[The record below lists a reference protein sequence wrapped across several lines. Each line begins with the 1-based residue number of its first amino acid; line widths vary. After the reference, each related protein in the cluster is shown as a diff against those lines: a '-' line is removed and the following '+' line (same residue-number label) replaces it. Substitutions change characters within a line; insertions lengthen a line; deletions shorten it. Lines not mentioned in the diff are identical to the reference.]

1 MPAQGLIMLSFDILL
16 NALVTGILL
25 GSVYAALA
33 LGLAITFGILHIPN
47 IAHPTLVIA
56 GAFFVYTLAQWGVDP
71 ILAALIGLVPF
82 YLLGVA
88 LYLFYSRLFE
98 RRGGANVLQSLTLFF
113 GLSLVIE
120 ILLSLSFGSELKSV
134 NVSYIGS
141 SLRLGIL
148 TIPYRLLIPALL
160 APVMIGAVW
169 LYLSRTNTGT
179 AIRAVAH
186 EERALSIAGL
196 NPASIKRHA
205 FGIATATAVVAGA
218 ALIMVGPIEPFSGR
232 FQIGRVF
239 AIVVLAGMGSIPGS
253 LVIAIV
259 IGIAE
264 ALVSSYL
271 NPSWSPGVAFAI
283 LLLGLALRPQGLFG
297 AAR

>member
-1 MPAQGLIMLSFDILL
+1 MPSIDILL
-16 NALVTGILL
+16 NAVVTGILL

-33 LGLAITFGILHIPN
+33 LGLVITFGILHIPN
-47 IAHPTLVIA
+47 IAHPTLVVA
-56 GAFFVYTLAQWGVDP
+56 GAFFVYSLTQWGIDP
-71 ILAALIGLVPF
+71 ILAALIGIVPF
-82 YLLGVA
+82 YILGVA
-88 LYLFYSRLFE
+88 LYLFYSGVFE

-113 GLSLVIE
+113 GLSLVLE
-120 ILLSLSFGSELKSV
+120 ILLALNFGSELKSI
-134 NVSYIGS
+134 SAPYIGS
-141 SLRLGIL
+141 SLKLGVL
-148 TIPYRLLIPALL
+148 TIPYRLLIPALMG
-160 APVMIGAVW
+160 PVAIAAVW
-169 LYLSRTNTGT
+169 LYLSRTNSGT

-196 NPASIKRHA
+196 NPASVKRHA

-218 ALIMVGPIEPFSGR
+218 ALIMVGPLDPFAGR

-253 LVIAIV
+253 VVIALT

-264 ALVSSYL
+264 ALVSTYL

-283 LLLGLALRPQGLFG
+283 LLIGLAGRPQGLFG
-297 AAR
+297 GAR